1 MIRVAIGG
9 ALGVA
14 DPWGDALEHEGE
26 EPMLSFDPTEQIVP
40 IVRRLTYRFDGRA
53 SVEQTAELATTVPVA
68 FARTGQLVWIVQRTD
83 GLSST
88 AGFRLECDNVS
99 VVEED
104 PARTFVG
111 TRAGTTT
118 TVNLS
123 TAIPFFQTVPLTAG
137 FGPEL
142 SVMLRWVQ
150 GSVVATRDCL
160 VTLSAYL
167 LLRAQ

>member
-1 MIRVAIGG
+1 MIRLVSGE
-9 ALGVA
+9 VR
-14 DPWGDALEHEGE
+14 DPFSDSVEHEGE
-26 EPMLSFDPTEQIVP
+26 EPILEFDPTELVIP

-53 SVEQTAELATTVPVA
+53 SVEQTAQLATAIPVT
-68 FARTGQLVWIVQRTD
+68 FARTGQLVWIVQRAD

-104 PARTFVG
+104 PPLTFVG
-111 TRAGTTT
+111 LRAATST

-123 TAIPFFQTVPLTAG
+123 TPTPFFQTVALTAG

-142 SVMLRWVQ
+142 SVTLRWVQ
-150 GSVVATRDCL
+150 GAVVASRDCL
-160 VTLSAYL
+160 VTLSVYL
-167 LLRAQ
+167 MLRAQ